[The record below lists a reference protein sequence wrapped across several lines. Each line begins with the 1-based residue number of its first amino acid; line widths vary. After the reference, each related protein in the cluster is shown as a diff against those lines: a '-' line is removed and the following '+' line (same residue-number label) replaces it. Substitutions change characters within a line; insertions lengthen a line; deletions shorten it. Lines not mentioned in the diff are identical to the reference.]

1 MARDKI
7 TVKLPLREAT
17 ESIEIATF
25 TKQAVTVANG
35 IEIEN
40 AFADKNN
47 SLFIIIEPTTT
58 AAVTFKAGDKYP
70 NSMLGDLVV
79 TPTDDQPNAIQILDE
94 ARFERTDGSLY
105 IDFGT
110 GFVGTIYAVA
120 KRAGILP
127 KVNQ

>member
-7 TVKLPLREAT
+7 TPKLPLREAT
-17 ESIEIATF
+17 ESVELVTF

-35 IEIEN
+35 IEIEK
-40 AFADKNN
+40 AFDNKNN
-47 SLFIIIEPTTT
+47 SLFIIVEPTSVGTI
-58 AAVTFKAGDKYP
+58 TFKAGDAYP
-70 NSMLGDLVV
+70 NSMLGDLTV
-79 TPTDDQPNAIQILDE
+79 TPTDDQPNVYQILDE

-127 KVNQ
+127 KANQ

>member
-7 TVKLPLREAT
+7 TAQLPLREAT
-17 ESIEIATF
+17 ESIEIAAF
-25 TKQAVTVANG
+25 SKQSVTVANG

-40 AFADKNN
+40 ALGNKNN
-47 SLFIIIEPTTT
+47 SLFIIVEPTT
-58 AAVTFKAGDKYP
+58 AATITFKAGDQYP
-70 NSMLGDLVV
+70 NAMLGDLNV
-79 TPTDDQPNAIQILDE
+79 TPTNNKPNVYQILDE
-94 ARFERTDGSLY
+94 ARFERANGSLY

-127 KVNQ
+127 KANQ

>member
-25 TKQAVTVANG
+25 TKQSVTVANG

-70 NSMLGDLVV
+70 NAMLGDLVV

-127 KVNQ
+127 KANQ

>member
-7 TVKLPLREAT
+7 SPKLPLREAT
-17 ESIEIATF
+17 ESVEIATF

-47 SLFIIIEPTTT
+47 SLFIIIEPTT
-58 AAVTFKAGDKYP
+58 VGNITFKAGDRYP
-70 NSMLGDLVV
+70 NAMLGDLTV
-79 TPTDDQPNAIQILDE
+79 TPTDDQPNVYQILDE
-94 ARFERTDGSLY
+94 ARFERADGSLY

-110 GFVGTIYAVA
+110 GFVGTIFAVA
-120 KRAGILP
+120 KRAGVLP
-127 KVNQ
+127 KANQ